1 MRPIGAWKHMM
12 SSSAL
17 VAAKT
22 GTDGFGKPTYGTAVR
37 YDAHLSR
44 KPEMVL
50 TAQGQQVL
58 SNQSLHLATAAPI
71 QATAQ
76 VTLSTGDVGST
87 EAIYL
92 TPLIYAVERLFDESG
107 AHHTILR
114 LR

>member
-1 MRPIGAWKHMM
+1 MRPVSAWAHLM
-12 SSSAL
+12 SSTAL
-17 VAAKT
+17 VAPKT
-22 GTDGFGKPTYGTAVR
+22 GADGYGKPTYGTAVR

-44 KPEMVL
+44 KPQMVL

-58 SNQSLHLATAAPI
+58 SNQSLHLATADPI

-92 TPLIYAVERLFDESG
+92 TPLIYAVERRFDEG
-107 AHHTILR
+107 GPHHVILR
-114 LR
+114 LK